1 MTNNEGINN
10 KLFDADLCATNAEA
24 KTAGDA
30 TTIEEQMQAYR
41 RTVQERVD
49 ALYQEW
55 EELSDALE
63 TEKFCEDCSYRRTAQ
78 DFEEFW
84 GAPCV
89 RDTETCPAEFEP
101 DTPDC
106 PRRKEYISLDNA
118 EGAKRK
124 ELKAA
129 EAELAVIEG
138 FLEPME
144 GGEKE

>member
-1 MTNNEGINN
+1 MNNIDNMWN
-10 KLFDADLCATNAEA
+10 ADLCATNAEA
-24 KTAGDA
+24 KTARAA
-30 TTIEEQMQAYR
+30 TTIEEQLQAYR
-41 RTVQERVD
+41 CTVQERVD

-55 EELSDALE
+55 EELSDVLE

-118 EGAKRK
+118 EAAKLE

-129 EAELAVIEG
+129 EAELAAIEG
-138 FLEPME
+138 LLELTE
-144 GGEKE
+144 GGKKG